1 MSPLDFVNF
10 SDENSMAFQHIDDAL
25 RANVSQVMRRA
36 EYILRSKIDLPRA
49 RCESAQEAMLRC
61 LPGVGPE
68 TARAMVAAGIRPK
81 LQGGIRLSREAE
93 HAGEAFLLDDLMKVP
108 GIGKKKAEKILAA
121 IQK

>member
-49 RCESAQEAMLRC
+49 RCESAQEAMLRSN
-61 LPGVGPE
+61 PGH
-68 TARAMVAAGIRPK
+68 
-81 LQGGIRLSREAE
+81 RL
-93 HAGEAFLLDDLMKVP
+93 
-108 GIGKKKAEKILAA
+108 ILTTKPIMRIYTYTM
-121 IQK
+121 IQR